1 MRPLAGLASPTAR
14 LGHTTSSSTVG
25 LRLTHIQQH
34 CEGPVEDVSLNTGR
48 VHISRSSRLCDSDRC
63 NNQTVAEPV
72 NTTLN
77 GLQCF
82 GCYSPSM
89 ASCLANLQK
98 VECVGL
104 ENRCVNG
111 TSEQILLSDIGDDVV
126 FKGCASANQC
136 GAWMELRMF
145 GLFLSDL
152 SCCEGSLCNG
162 DTGITTTVDPGLIP
176 AATSTSTPAATRTST
191 PAGTST
197 STPAGTSTSTP
208 AGTSTSIPAG
218 TSTSTPANAPLSG
231 EVSIIIAL
239 VVVLIALLPVL
250 ILRHRVSRHRY
261 DRLQSHHPL
270 LPWGHVFPP
279 SPREQ
284 WTQTQL

>member
-111 TSEQILLSDIGDDVV
+111 TSEQIL
-126 FKGCASANQC
+126 C
-136 GAWMELRMF
+136 
-145 GLFLSDL
+145 
-152 SCCEGSLCNG
+152 
-162 DTGITTTVDPGLIP
+162 LIP